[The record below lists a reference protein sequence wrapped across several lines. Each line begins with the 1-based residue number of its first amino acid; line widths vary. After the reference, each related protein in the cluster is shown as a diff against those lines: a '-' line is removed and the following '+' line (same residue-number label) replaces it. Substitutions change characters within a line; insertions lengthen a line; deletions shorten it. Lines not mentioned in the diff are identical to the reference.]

1 MVKKKPEIVVRR
13 ATLDDS
19 GILSQ
24 FNMSMAKETEGRR
37 LDQTTVHA
45 GVKQLFLDSQQGF
58 YLVAEIGGPACG
70 SLMITYEW
78 SDWRNG
84 LFWWIQSVYV
94 EPAARRNGVF
104 TALYQCVK
112 QMAQDDASACGL
124 RLYMEQDNL
133 PARAVYMAM
142 GMETTPYQVFED
154 LF

>member
-37 LDQTTVHA
+37 LDQTTVQA

>member
-1 MVKKKPEIVVRR
+1 MVTKNPEIVVRQ

-19 GILSQ
+19 MILSQ
-24 FNMSMAKETEGRR
+24 FNMSMAEETEGRQ
-37 LDQTTVHA
+37 LDQTTVNA
-45 GVKQLFLDSQQGF
+45 GVKQLFRDSRQGF
-58 YLVAEIGGPACG
+58 YLMAEVGGSARG

-94 EPAARRNGVF
+94 VPAARRSGVF
-104 TALYQCVK
+104 TALYQYVK
-112 QMAQDDASACGL
+112 KMAQDDNAACGL
-124 RLYMEQDNL
+124 RLYMEKDNL

-142 GMETTPYQVFED
+142 GMDTTPYQVFED

>member
-1 MVKKKPEIVVRR
+1 MAKKKPDIVVRR

-24 FNMSMAKETEGRR
+24 FNMAMAEETEARS
-37 LDQTTVHA
+37 LDQATVTA
-45 GVKQLFLDSQQGF
+45 GGAQLFLDSQQGF
-58 YLVAEIGGPACG
+58 YLVAEVDSGACG

-94 EPAARRNGVF
+94 EPVARRNGVF
-104 TALYQCVK
+104 TALYQYVK
-112 QMAQDDASACGL
+112 QMAHHDDTTCGL
-124 RLYMEQDNL
+124 RLYMEQDNM

-142 GMETTPYQVFED
+142 GMEKTPYQVFED
-154 LF
+154 LL

>member
-37 LDQTTVHA
+37 LDQTSVNA

-112 QMAQDDASACGL
+112 QMAQNDASACGL

>member
-58 YLVAEIGGPACG
+58 YLVAEIGGSACG